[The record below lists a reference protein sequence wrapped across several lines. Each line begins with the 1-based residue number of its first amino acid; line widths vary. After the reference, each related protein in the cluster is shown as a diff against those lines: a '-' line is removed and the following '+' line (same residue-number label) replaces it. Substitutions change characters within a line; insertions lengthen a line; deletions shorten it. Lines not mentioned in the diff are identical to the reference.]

1 MSPFFRKMMKDY
13 LLKTISCTALLACAF
28 PVFAGWHPVPTPLVP
43 KVVQIESSQ
52 TDAALA
58 ETMASPRT
66 LTAELRKQP
75 QMSRDPYCRVIAQH
89 LDSLMGDP
97 LLQEGQLGLCVYDLT
112 DGSLVF
118 EHGMWQRM
126 RPASTMKIVTAVT
139 ALSLLGA
146 NYEYATGL
154 YLKGRQEGDRWLGD
168 VCVHGGF
175 DPLFDQAG
183 VKAFVGALYS
193 RGIRRIEGNIVLDL
207 SLKDDKRLGWGWCWD
222 DDDPVLSPLLCNGKD
237 NFSLRLTNQLRLK
250 QITFKGEVV
259 QGRIPE
265 GAEQIECSIT
275 PLESVLQPM
284 MKNSDNLMAESMF
297 YQIGAQ
303 SKMAYADRNQAVR
316 YIRRM
321 VKDQLQLDPDAYQF
335 ADGSGLS
342 QYNYV
347 TPQLLVSCLEYA
359 YRNEKI
365 FPAFYASLP
374 IAGIDGTLKNRMRKT
389 SAFNNVRAKT
399 GTVTGICSLAGYV
412 TTGHGHLL
420 AFAIINQGQ
429 KYSAKARNFQD
440 KVCTLLAE

>member
-1 MSPFFRKMMKDY
+1 MAWMVGAS
-13 LLKTISCTALLACAF
+13 
-28 PVFAGWHPVPTPLVP
+28 PVFAGSCPVPTPLVP
-43 KVVQIESSQ
+43 GVVQTVSHSEG
-52 TDAALA
+52 AAWA
-58 ETMASPRT
+58 EP
-66 LTAELRKQP
+66 TAAPWALSAEVRKQP
-75 QMSRDPYCRVIAQH
+75 PMSKDPYCRVLAQH

-139 ALSLLGA
+139 ALSFLGS

-168 VCVHGGF
+168 VCVRGGF

-237 NFSLRLTNQLRLK
+237 NFSLRMTNQLRLK
-250 QITFKGEVV
+250 QIAFKGEVV

-275 PLESVLQPM
+275 PLEAVLQPM

-303 SKMAYADRNQAVR
+303 SKMAYANRNQAVR
-316 YIRRM
+316 YIRKM

-359 YRNEKI
+359 YRNEQI
-365 FPAFYASLP
+365 FSTFYASLP
-374 IAGIDGTLKNRMRKT
+374 IAGIDGTLKNRMRQT
-389 SAFNNVRAKT
+389 PAFNNVRAKT